1 MKKALN
7 SLAKELFT
15 KTSGIEAGN
24 EKKTE
29 PKHRKKEG
37 EQESRKPELN
47 MDARRR
53 WKLVRN
59 TCFAFKVDK
68 EIEEVRKRVKTS

>member
-15 KTSGIEAGN
+15 KTSGTEARN
-24 EKKTE
+24 EKKNE
-29 PKHRKKEG
+29 PKHSRKEG
-37 EQESRKPELN
+37 EQESGKSELN

-68 EIEEVRKRVKTS
+68 EIEEVSQKV